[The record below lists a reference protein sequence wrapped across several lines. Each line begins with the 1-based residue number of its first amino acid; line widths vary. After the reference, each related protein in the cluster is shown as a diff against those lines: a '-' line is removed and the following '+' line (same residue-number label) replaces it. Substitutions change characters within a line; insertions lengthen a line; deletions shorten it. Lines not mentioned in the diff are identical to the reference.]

1 MLPPLP
7 QPVIQ
12 AAEQVYAEEM
22 ADQRELLEAF
32 ELSLTQQFNE
42 QTTMIRTTGDPRAYA
57 EQRSLVTSLERLY
70 EDAAWSTRVGD
81 AIRST

>member
-1 MLPPLP
+1 MIDL
-7 QPVIQ
+7 
-12 AAEQVYAEEM
+12 
-22 ADQRELLEAF
+22 DT
-32 ELSLTQQFNE
+32 LSKRQLMTLVLTQQFNE
-42 QTTMIRTTGDPRAYA
+42 QVAMICTTGDSRAYA